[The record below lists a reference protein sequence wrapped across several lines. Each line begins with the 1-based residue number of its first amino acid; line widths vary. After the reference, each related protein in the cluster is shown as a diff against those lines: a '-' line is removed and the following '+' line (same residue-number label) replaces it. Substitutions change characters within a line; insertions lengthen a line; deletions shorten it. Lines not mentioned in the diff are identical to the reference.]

1 MCKVPVKL
9 SLPANQH
16 PVFLHAGCPSCRP
29 NHQCRSNEGKVSHS
43 MYLTTQA
50 HLGYPTLSLTT
61 KKAPS
66 YLWEVAKLSSALWP
80 QYDQIFCQIFCQTVG
95 INQLINKK
103 MLNLKYLLQVCD
115 TQMPACIWTSK
126 TVKNA
131 NVYKHRRLSQ
141 ISHRSMPSKLLHL
154 QNITIKYCC
163 CCCYPTIFIN
173 TITTTIT
180 TTTSSLFL
188 FNWPIV
194 TEISPG

>member
-1 MCKVPVKL
+1 
-9 SLPANQH
+9 
-16 PVFLHAGCPSCRP
+16 
-29 NHQCRSNEGKVSHS
+29 

-50 HLGYPTLSLTT
+50 HLGHPTLSLTT
-61 KKAPS
+61 NKAPS
-66 YLWEVAKLSSALWP
+66 YFWEVAKLSSALWP

-131 NVYKHRRLSQ
+131 NVHKHRRLSQ

-194 TEISPG
+194 TEITPG